1 MSFKLEKEV
10 AWESSIRGILH
21 RQLFVHPKP
30 LPPSVSLSGE
40 IGLITGANGGL
51 GLEAARQLLRLG
63 LSGLILAVRSQT
75 KGEDASRRLSQEFP
89 NVEIHVW
96 VVDMAD
102 YDSIIAFADRCRKL
116 ERLDFAILNAGVQL
130 SSFSRC
136 EKTGHEMTIQT
147 NYLST
152 VLLVL
157 LLTTFMK
164 EKKGREA
171 GKPPIISIVGSDT
184 MYFSKFETSGP
195 ILPQLD
201 DPARFSGFQQYRDSK
216 MLLMMFISRLAEQAN
231 SDDVLIN
238 VCNPGL
244 TAGTELQRDNKN
256 TGFAT
261 RLVIPPFVKI
271 VGRSVEAGAS
281 IYVHALVAEG
291 RESHGSF
298 VSDWSIKP

>member
-1 MSFKLEKEV
+1 MSFKLENEV
-10 AWESSIRGILH
+10 AWESSVRGILH

-40 IGLITGANGGL
+40 IGLITGANSGL
-51 GLEAARQLLRLG
+51 GFEAARQLLRLG
-63 LSGLILAVRSQT
+63 LSGLILAVRSQA
-75 KGEDASRRLSQEFP
+75 KGDDASRKLSQEFP
-89 NVEIHVW
+89 NADIHVW

-102 YDSIIAFADRCRKL
+102 YDSVVAFADRCRKL
-116 ERLDFAILNAGVQL
+116 ERLDFAILNAAVQQG
-130 SSFSRC
+130 SFSRY

-152 VLLVL
+152 ILLVL
-157 LLTTFMK
+157 LLTTVMK
-164 EKKGREA
+164 EKKARGA
-171 GKPPIISIVGSDT
+171 NKPPIISIVGSDT
-184 MYFSKFETSGP
+184 MYLSTFETSGP

-216 MLLMMFISRLAEQAN
+216 MLLMMFVSRLAEQVN
-231 SDDVLIN
+231 PDDVLIN

-256 TGFAT
+256 TGFVS
-261 RLVIPPFVKI
+261 RLVIPPFVKTI
-271 VGRSVEAGAS
+271 GRSVEAGAS

-298 VSDWSIKP
+298 VSDWAIKP